1 MNIPKILRTKIAKE
15 IDIEPG
21 KISISPRRA
30 LDFQS
35 NRLYDMWADEKH
47 FIVKEYLQPNEL
59 EAAPLREFK
68 ALRLLSALDIAPQP
82 VYYDP
87 STGPF
92 VIYEYM
98 QGEMWDRRS
107 PSAADLD
114 KLMGVW
120 LKFHAQP
127 ADWLSRNYERPL
139 KTVESEFL
147 GQVKVYTE
155 WVGSEFK
162 PGLQAAEMWRQ
173 LLESRHGV
181 IEELS
186 GHAPVDC
193 FCRADPRFANVIQ
206 RPDGRLGLVDWED
219 SGLRD
224 PARDLA
230 DVITHPNQEDLL
242 DWNEWQAFLEPYLA
256 ARSKLDKDITRRM
269 HLYLALFP
277 LFWLTVISRHGIRLA
292 TAGQLKNWT
301 VNGLSGNERLRR
313 YLARAAA
320 WPKMDYEEILARL
333 KDIEFF
339 PEK

>member
-1 MNIPKILRTKIAKE
+1 MDVPKILRAEIAKE
-15 IDIEPG
+15 IGVEPG
-21 KISISPRRA
+21 KIRISPRRA

-35 NRLYDMWADEKH
+35 NRLYDMWADENH

-59 EAAPLREFK
+59 EAAPLREFR

-82 VYYDP
+82 IYYDP
-87 STGPF
+87 SIGPL

-98 QGEMWDRRS
+98 DGEMWDRRS
-107 PSAADLD
+107 PSAEDLA
-114 KLMGVW
+114 KLMEVW
-120 LKFHAQP
+120 LMIHAQP

-139 KTVESEFL
+139 KAVESEFL
-147 GQVKVYTE
+147 QQIKAYTE
-155 WVGSEFK
+155 WARSEFK
-162 PGLQAAEMWRQ
+162 PGLRAAEMWRQ
-173 LLESRHGV
+173 LLESRYGV

-186 GHAPVDC
+186 GHEPVDC

-230 DVITHPNQEDLL
+230 DVMTHPNQEDLL
-242 DWNEWQAFLEPYLA
+242 EWDEWQAFLRPYLA
-256 ARSKLDKDITRRM
+256 VRSKLDKDISRRM

-292 TAGQLKNWT
+292 ATGQLRNWS
-301 VNGLSGNERLRR
+301 VNGLSGNERLCR

-320 WPKMDYEEILARL
+320 WPKMNYEDLLSRL
-333 KDIEFF
+333 KGIEFF
-339 PEK
+339 PES